1 MSAYK
6 SIRNVLFKIEP
17 ENIHNALE
25 SVLQALGSVNIIQ
38 DILAKNFCYSNEIL
52 KNEICGLDFYNPI
65 GLAAGFDKNA
75 TMIKALSCFGFG
87 FLEIGTVTKTSQ
99 KGNPKPRLFRF
110 KEEQSIQNAMGFN
123 NDGSQKVSSRISKI
137 YPYALPIGINLGKN
151 KNISEENALK
161 NYEDVLKD
169 FLDMGDYYVFNL
181 SSPNTP
187 NLRDL
192 QNVNFVQELFL
203 MAKSHTNKPVF
214 LKISPDMEIDEM
226 LKVCEMAIQKG
237 ADGIIATNT
246 TIDYS
251 TLSAPKSIGGISGN
265 ALRIK
270 SRAIFEELSRAFFE
284 KTTLIS
290 VGGIDDAQE
299 AYRRIKMGASLVQ
312 IYTGFVFKGPSL
324 CKNINSQIQEYLIE
338 DGFLSIKDAIGVDL
352 K

>member
-6 SIRNVLFKIEP
+6 KISNILFKVEP
-17 ENIHNALE
+17 ENIHNFTE
-25 SVLQALGSVNIIQ
+25 SILQALGSINFVQ
-38 DILAKNFCYSNEIL
+38 EILVKNFCYTHEML
-52 KNEICGLDFYNPI
+52 KNEICGLNFYNPI

-75 TMIKALSCFGFG
+75 TMIKGLSCLGFG
-87 FLEIGTVTKTSQ
+87 FLEIGTVTKNSQ

-123 NDGSQKVSSRISKI
+123 NDGAEKISSRIAKLH
-137 YPYALPIGINLGKN
+137 PYILPIGINLGKN
-151 KNISEENALK
+151 KNISTENALK
-161 NYEDVLKD
+161 NYEDVLKE
-169 FLDMGDYYVFNL
+169 FLDVGDYYVFNL

-192 QNVNFVQELFL
+192 QNINFVQELFL
-203 MAKSHTNKPVF
+203 MAKSYTKKPIF
-214 LKISPDMEIDEM
+214 LKISPDMEVDTM
-226 LKVCEMAIQKG
+226 LEVCDMAISKG

-251 TLSAPKSIGGISGN
+251 LLSSPKSIGGISGN
-265 ALRIK
+265 ALTLK
-270 SRAIFEELSRAFFE
+270 SRAVFEELSKAFFK

-312 IYTGFVFKGPSL
+312 VYSGFVFKGPSL
-324 CKNINSQIQEYLIE
+324 CKSINSEIQEYLLQ
-338 DGFLSIKDAIGVDL
+338 DGFMSIKDAIGVDL

>member
-1 MSAYK
+1 MSTYK
-6 SIRNVLFKIEP
+6 KVSNILFKIEP
-17 ENIHNALE
+17 ENIHNFIE
-25 SVLQALGSVNIIQ
+25 SILQAFGSINFVQ
-38 DILAKNFCYSNEIL
+38 EILAKNFCYTHEIL
-52 KNEICGLDFYNPI
+52 QNEICGLNFYNPI

-75 TMIKALSCFGFG
+75 TMIKGLSCLGFG
-87 FLEIGTVTKTSQ
+87 FLEIGTVTKKFQ

-123 NDGSQKVSSRISKI
+123 NDGAEKISSRIAKLH
-137 YPYALPIGINLGKN
+137 PYTLPIGINLGKN
-151 KNISEENALK
+151 KNISTENALK
-161 NYEDVLKD
+161 DYEDVLKH
-169 FLDMGDYYVFNL
+169 FLDVGDYYVFNL

-192 QNVNFVQELFL
+192 QNINFVQELFL
-203 MAKSHTNKPVF
+203 MAKSHTKKPIF
-214 LKISPDMEIDEM
+214 LKISPDMEIDSM
-226 LKVCEMAIQKG
+226 LEVCDMAISKG

-251 TLSAPKSIGGISGN
+251 LLSSAKPIGGISGN
-265 ALRIK
+265 ALRVK
-270 SRAIFEELSRAFFE
+270 SRVVFEELSKAFFT

-312 IYTGFVFKGPSL
+312 VYSGFVFKGPSL
-324 CKNINSQIQEYLIE
+324 CKTINSEIQQYLLE
-338 DGFLSIKDAIGVDL
+338 DGFMSIKDAIGVDL

>member
-6 SIRNVLFKIEP
+6 SIRNILFKFEP

-25 SVLQALGSVNIIQ
+25 SILQAFGSISIVQ

-52 KNEICGLDFYNPI
+52 KNQVCGLDFYNPI

-75 TMIKALSCFGFG
+75 KMIKALSALGFG
-87 FLEIGTVTKTSQ
+87 FLEIGTITKTHQ

-110 KEEQSIQNAMGFN
+110 KEEQSLQNAMGFN
-123 NDGSQKVSSRISKI
+123 NDGSQEVSSRISKI

-151 KNISEENALK
+151 KNISSENALK

-169 FLDMGDYYVFNL
+169 FLDLGDYYVFNL

-192 QNVNFVQELFL
+192 QNINFVQELFL
-203 MAKSHTNKPVF
+203 MAKSHTKKPIF
-214 LKISPDMEIDEM
+214 LKISPDMPTDEM
-226 LKVCEMAIQKG
+226 LQVCEMAIQKG
-237 ADGIIATNT
+237 ADGIIASNT

-251 TLSAPKSIGGISGN
+251 LLSQPKSIGGISGN
-265 ALRIK
+265 ALRAK
-270 SRAIFEELSRAFFE
+270 SRAVFEELARAFFN

-312 IYTGFVFKGPSL
+312 IYTGFIFKGPSL
-324 CKNINSQIQEYLIE
+324 CKNINSKIQEYLIK
-338 DGFLSIKDAIGVDL
+338 DGFMSIKDAIGADL